1 MNRSGGAGPGCIPG
15 PTRQFGAVRNKLV
28 PGVLLF
34 LAAPVVGQNPFL
46 DSSEEL
52 DLSDPNTEPDF
63 VDSEEPPIIPDIGGL
78 RNFLEYEY
86 IGTFFIILGIATG
99 LGALIGYQPKYG
111 GKVDSV
117 DAIETPKICI
127 LYSVVG
133 AVIGTMVQ
141 KYGMVIGFVV
151 FGIGGLFRFRTNLG
165 SARKTVRVILATLI
179 GLSCGLHLPH
189 MGTASALFAFVLL
202 YILDRSATYRILIKS
217 LPHEE
222 IPGAAAAYR
231 ELLEDAG
238 CHILSEKKNFLK
250 SQVSFAFKVKQTVQ
264 PDDLQL
270 RFDDEIPE
278 NYRGSIDW
286 DVR

>member
-1 MNRSGGAGPGCIPG
+1 M
-15 PTRQFGAVRNKLV
+15 RNKLFQ
-28 PGVLLF
+28 GALLF
-34 LAAPVVGQNPFL
+34 LAAPALGQNPFL
-46 DSSEEL
+46 DSSEGLEL
-52 DLSDPNTEPDF
+52 QDQPEHVDPDDQPL
-63 VDSEEPPIIPDIGGL
+63 IPDIGGM

-86 IGTFFIILGIATG
+86 LGTFFIILGLATA

-117 DAIETPKICI
+117 DAVETPKICI

-141 KYGMVIGFVV
+141 KYGMVIGFVI

-165 SARKTVRVILATLI
+165 TARMTVRVILATLI

-189 MGTASALFAFVLL
+189 MATGSAIFAFVLL
-202 YILDRSATYRILIKS
+202 YVLDRTATYRILIKS

-222 IPGAAAAYR
+222 IPGSAAAYR
-231 ELLEDAG
+231 ELLESAG
-238 CHILSEKKNFLK
+238 CYILSEKKNFLK
-250 SQVSFAFKVKQTVQ
+250 SQVSFAFKVKQSIQ

-278 NYRGSIDW
+278 NHRGSVDW